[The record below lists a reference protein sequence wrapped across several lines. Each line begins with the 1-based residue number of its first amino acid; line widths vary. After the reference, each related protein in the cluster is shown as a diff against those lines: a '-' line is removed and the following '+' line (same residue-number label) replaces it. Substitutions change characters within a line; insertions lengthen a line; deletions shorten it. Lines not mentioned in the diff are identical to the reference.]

1 MKTLYIPGLSLKGF
15 LMNKFRRSLI
25 FIATLLNISPVSAV
39 LLQQGDVQ
47 FDIDPAT
54 LQISANTVVVNNPQ
68 QEQKVSELQHSSL
81 QANWRWPERGIQI
94 TAKPDGPDLHLTI
107 SSDRP
112 QSLNWF
118 TMPSHFSTLQLPV
131 GEGSRIPLDNAQW
144 QTYLTTAL
152 SSIDTNF
159 DLKLPFWGL
168 EQNEKTYSWL
178 LLSPFSNQ
186 LAFAKVDKQLTMQG
200 SHEFN
205 RFNQQQSFDVLLH
218 VGTTPLSGAIRYRE
232 YLQRSGQFSSLRD
245 KIATVP
251 EGKKLIGATHIYLWG
266 NTLLAQEDIKNWPGL
281 IGYLQSSAG
290 AQIWQ
295 KMVPEDK
302 KAIEKLQGRAPG
314 DWQKLSV
321 TEAINRAL
329 VALVPLDSSPDSP
342 SFLLA
347 QKQQAVKVRQLA
359 QQSLGQ
365 FLAPPEQ
372 WGPGLSDPVITS
384 LQHAG
389 LERLWLGTDN
399 WTVDFLHPQ
408 AVKRAKESGYL
419 VGSYDSYDTG
429 IPPGVN
435 DSWLTAQLPGELTKK
450 CAIVRADGT
459 KLPGFGGDGYYL
471 NPGCVLPYSQVR
483 MRELIQLTGL
493 NSLFLDVDG
502 TGMVS
507 DDYQPEHPTSAAQMA
522 ADRNARMAWFSDTL
536 KLPLGSEDGNA
547 VTARHIMFAHGTETW
562 GFGWGDKDMR
572 QNKESPYYLG
582 IWWPSAQP
590 ATFFSPA
597 KVKPL
602 YRTVVF
608 DPRYRLPLY
617 QAVFHDAVIAT
628 HHWTFD
634 NLKFSDVKTTRALLS
649 QLYNT
654 PPLFNLSRSTLKARL
669 PEIIKADASFR
680 VVHQVLWDKAL
691 TGFSWLDKDGWVQ
704 QTTFS
709 DGSVLTANFGESA
722 FDGLAGH
729 SLKAALAEGRTLYFK
744 QE

>member
-1 MKTLYIPGLSLKGF
+1 MKKVRYSLMYIAILLS
-15 LMNKFRRSLI
+15 
-25 FIATLLNISPVSAV
+25 TSPASAIM
-39 LLQQGDVQ
+39 LQQGDVK

-54 LQISANTVVVNNPQ
+54 LQISADAVMVNNPQ
-68 QEQKVSELQHSSL
+68 QAQKVSELHSSPSL
-81 QANWRWPERGIQI
+81 AHWNWPERNIRI
-94 TAKPDGPDLHLTI
+94 TARPDGPDLRLTI
-107 SSDRP
+107 SSERP
-112 QSLNWF
+112 QIINWF
-118 TMPSHFSTLQLPV
+118 SMPSHFNTLQLPV
-131 GEGSRIPLDNAQW
+131 GEGSRIPLDNIQW
-144 QTYLTTAL
+144 QTYLTNAL

-159 DLKLPFWGL
+159 DLKLPLWGL
-168 EQNEKTYSWL
+168 EQNDKTYSWL
-178 LLSPFSNQ
+178 MLSPFSNKISFTQ
-186 LAFAKVDKQLTMQG
+186 QGKQVVMKG

-205 RFNQQQSFDVLLH
+205 QFNQQHSFDVLLH
-218 VGTTPLSGAIRYRE
+218 VGTTPLSGAIRYRD
-232 YLQRSGQFSSLRD
+232 YLQQSGQFSSLRD

-251 EGKKLIGATHIYLWG
+251 EGEKLIGASHIYLWG
-266 NTLLAQEDIKNWPGL
+266 NTLLAQEDVKNWSGL
-281 IGYLQSSAG
+281 IGCLQSPAG
-290 AQIWQ
+290 AKIWQ
-295 KMVPEDK
+295 NISAEDRK
-302 KAIEKLQGRAPG
+302 TIEKLQRREPKE
-314 DWQKLSV
+314 WQKQPLI
-321 TEAINRAL
+321 EAINRAL
-329 VALVPLDSSPDSP
+329 VLLVPLDATPENP
-342 SFLLA
+342 SFLVA
-347 QKQQAVKVRQLA
+347 QQQQAVKIRKLA
-359 QQSLGQ
+359 EQTLGV
-365 FLAPPEQ
+365 FLTPPEQ

-384 LQHAG
+384 LHHAG
-389 LERLWLGTDN
+389 LTRLWLGTDN

-408 AVKRAKESGYL
+408 AVRRAKDAGYL

-435 DSWLTAQLPGELTKK
+435 DSWLTAQLPGKLTEK

-471 NPGCVLPYSQVR
+471 NPGCVLPFSQAR
-483 MRELIQLTGL
+483 MGELIKLTGL

-507 DDYQPEHPTSAAQMA
+507 DDYQKDHPTSAAQMA

-562 GFGWGDKDMR
+562 GFGWGDRDMR

-602 YRTVVF
+602 YRTVIF

-654 PPLFNLSRSTLKARL
+654 PPLFNLSRSTLKERL

-680 VVHQVLWDKAL
+680 ILHQALWDKAL

-709 DGSVLTANFGESA
+709 DGSILTVNFGDNA
-722 FDGLAGH
+722 FNGLAAKTLRA
-729 SLKAALAEGRTLYFK
+729 SLADVRTLDFK
-744 QE
+744 QQ

>member
-1 MKTLYIPGLSLKGF
+1 MQKVRF
-15 LMNKFRRSLI
+15 SLI
-25 FIATLLNISPVSAV
+25 FIAIQLNISPVSAI
-39 LLQQGDVQ
+39 LLQQGGVK

-54 LQISANTVVVNNPQ
+54 LQISADEVRVNNPQ
-68 QEQKVSELQHSSL
+68 QAQKVSELHSSPS
-81 QANWRWPERGIQI
+81 QANWNWPERNIRI
-94 TAKPDGPDLHLTI
+94 TAKPDGSDLRLTI
-107 SSDRP
+107 NSERP
-112 QSLNWF
+112 QNLNWF
-118 TMPSHFSTLQLPV
+118 SMPSHFSTLQLAV

-144 QTYLTTAL
+144 QTYLTNAL

-159 DLKLPFWGL
+159 DLKLPLWGL
-168 EQNEKTYSWL
+168 EQKDKTYSWL
-178 LLSPFSNQ
+178 MLSPFSNTISFTQ
-186 LAFAKVDKQLTMQG
+186 QGKQVVMQG

-205 RFNQQQSFDVLLH
+205 QFNQQHSFDVLLH
-218 VGTTPLSGAIRYRE
+218 VGTTPLSGAIRYRK
-232 YLQRSGQFSSLRD
+232 YLQQSGQFSSLRD

-251 EGKKLIGATHIYLWG
+251 EGKKLIGASHIYLWG
-266 NTLLAQEDIKNWPGL
+266 STLLAQEDVKNWSGL
-281 IGYLQSSAG
+281 IGYLQSPAG
-290 AQIWQ
+290 AKIWQ
-295 KMVPEDK
+295 NISAEDRK
-302 KAIEKLQGRAPG
+302 TIEKLKGCEPK
-314 DWQKLSV
+314 DWQKQPL

-329 VALVPLDSSPDSP
+329 VILVPLDSNPDSP
-342 SFLLA
+342 SFLVA
-347 QKQQAVKVRQLA
+347 QQQQAVKIRQLA
-359 QQSLGQ
+359 EQTLGQ
-365 FLAPPEQ
+365 FLAPSDQ

-384 LQHAG
+384 LHNAG
-389 LERLWLGTDN
+389 LTRLWLGTDN
-399 WTVDFLHPQ
+399 WTADFLHPQ
-408 AVKRAKESGYL
+408 AVKRAKDAGYL
-419 VGSYDSYDTG
+419 IGSYDSYDTG

-435 DSWLTAQLPGELTKK
+435 DSWLTAQLPRTLTER

-459 KLPGFGGDGYYL
+459 KLPGFGGEGYYL
-471 NPGCVLPYSQVR
+471 NPGCVLPFSQVR
-483 MRELIQLTGL
+483 MGELIKLTGL

-507 DDYQPEHPTSAAQMA
+507 DDYQKDHPTSSAQMA
-522 ADRNARMAWFSDTL
+522 ADRNARMAWFNDTL

-654 PPLFNLSRSTLKARL
+654 PPLFNLSRSTLKERL

-680 VVHQVLWDKAL
+680 ILHQALWDKAL
-691 TGFSWLDKDGWVQ
+691 TDFSWLDKDGWVQ

-709 DGSVLTANFGESA
+709 DGSVLTANFGDNS
-722 FDGLAGH
+722 FNGLAAKM
-729 SLKAALAEGRTLYFK
+729 LRATLADGRTLDFK
-744 QE
+744 QQ